1 MSPIHPVWR
10 PLRLWARQ
18 ASMIVAVL
26 LVSACSVLPKPA
38 PVDTYL
44 LPTAPASTR
53 AAGGGATLPVSLR
66 VLRPASGQ
74 HLAGQ
79 RIVVVPR
86 DNLVSVYQGVS
97 WSEPA
102 PLLVRDRLLDAFRA
116 DGRIAALSNDE
127 TRVQADFEIVSDLR
141 AFQSE
146 YRNGGPEVVVRLDVR
161 LVQRD
166 GRRIAASR
174 LFETR
179 ERAPGTEV
187 PQVVAAFGVA
197 STRLA
202 GEVTEWAVEEIRRTQ
217 RSN

>member
-1 MSPIHPVWR
+1 MSPIRAAV
-10 PLRLWARQ
+10 ARQ
-18 ASMIVAVL
+18 ACILAAL
-26 LVSACSVLPKPA
+26 LLASACSILPKPD

-44 LPTAPASTR
+44 LPSSPVSAR
-53 AAGGGATLPVSLR
+53 AAADGARLPVSLR
-66 VLRPASGQ
+66 VLRPSSGQ

-79 RIVVVPR
+79 RIVVVPQ
-86 DNLVSVYQGVS
+86 DNLVSVYKGAS

-102 PLLVRDRLLDAFRA
+102 PVLLRDRLLDALRG

-146 YRNGGPEVVVRLDVR
+146 YRNGVPEVVIRLDAR

-166 GRRIAASR
+166 ERRIVASR

-179 ERAPGTEV
+179 EPAPGTDV
-187 PQVVAAFGVA
+187 PQVVTAFGAA

-202 GEVTEWAVEEIRRTQ
+202 GEVSAWAADEIGRAR

>member
-1 MSPIHPVWR
+1 
-10 PLRLWARQ
+10 
-18 ASMIVAVL
+18 MIVTVL
-26 LVSACSVLPKPA
+26 LASACSVLPRPD

-44 LPTAPASTR
+44 LPSAPVSVKV
-53 AAGGGATLPVSLR
+53 AADGARLPVSLR
-66 VLRPASGQ
+66 VLRPSSGQ

-79 RIVVVPR
+79 RIVVVPQ
-86 DNLVSVYQGVS
+86 DNLVSVYKGVS

-102 PLLVRDRLLDAFRA
+102 PLLVRDRLLDALRG

-127 TRVQADFEIVSDLR
+127 TRVQADFEIASDLR

-146 YRNGGPEVVVRLDVR
+146 YRNGVPEVVIRLDAR

-166 GRRIAASR
+166 ERRIVASR
-174 LFETR
+174 LFEIR
-179 ERAPGTEV
+179 ESAPGKEV
-187 PQVVAAFGVA
+187 PQVVTAFGAA

-202 GEVTEWAVEEIRRTQ
+202 GEVSEWAVDEIGRVR